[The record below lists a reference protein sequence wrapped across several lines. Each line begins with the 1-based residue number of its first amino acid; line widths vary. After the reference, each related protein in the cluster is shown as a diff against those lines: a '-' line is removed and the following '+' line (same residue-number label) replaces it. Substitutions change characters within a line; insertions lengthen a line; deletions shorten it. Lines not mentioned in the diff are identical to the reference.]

1 MAESVVSPVAD
12 PIIDT
17 VHELELQ
24 AIEFA
29 EGIVE
34 QTDIK
39 PVTDSAFSL
48 ARSVFE
54 VQRDLSRK
62 VVDLVDQAISS
73 VTTAVE
79 EAVPTKPAADT
90 APTKKAGPTKQAT
103 PKAGNRSTAGKSA

>member
-1 MAESVVSPVAD
+1 MAESVVTPVAD

-24 AIEFA
+24 VLEFA
-29 EGIVE
+29 EGVVE

-48 ARSVFE
+48 ARSVFD

-73 VTTAVE
+73 VSSAVE
-79 EAVPTKPAADT
+79 DATAQAPTKPSPAKAAPAKKT
-90 APTKKAGPTKQAT
+90 ASKAG
-103 PKAGNRSTAGKSA
+103 STSNAGKSA

>member
-1 MAESVVSPVAD
+1 MAESVVTPVAD

-24 AIEFA
+24 ALGFA
-29 EGIVE
+29 EGVVE

-39 PVTDSAFSL
+39 PITDSAFSL
-48 ARSVFE
+48 ARSVFD

-73 VTTAVE
+73 VTSAVE
-79 EAVPTKPAADT
+79 DAVPTPTPAPAKS
-90 APTKKAGPTKQAT
+90 APAKKST
-103 PKAGNRSTAGKSA
+103 PKASSASTAGKSA